1 MFNPLKKREETVR
14 GRPQSMCHASRQQR
28 ESGTAVAMNALDSTD
43 ATVVVS
49 EVVRAMMSSSKDAMR
64 FVTDMPA
71 PYFVMYFTT

>member
-1 MFNPLKKREETVR
+1 
-14 GRPQSMCHASRQQR
+14 MCHASNAHS
-28 ESGTAVAMNALDSTD
+28 ESGTDVAMKALDSTD

-71 PYFVMYFTT
+71 PYFVMYFAT